1 MLKGGAGA
9 YPDRSAEAVGVQNL
23 QCALFMQAQHPACVD
38 CAHGAT
44 CAQGIA
50 REQLGWGFNGTG
62 GGATVV
68 APKTV
73 HASSLRELCPFH
85 NGQGTVADGNIHF
98 WKNQMAH

>member
-1 MLKGGAGA
+1 MGGGT
-9 YPDRSAEAVGVQNL
+9 YPDRPAEAAGVQNL

-44 CAQGIA
+44 CAQGTA
-50 REQLGWGFNGTG
+50 RKQLVWGFEGTG
-62 GGATVV
+62 GGAHVV

-73 HASSLRELCPFH
+73 NTSSLRELCPLH
-85 NGQGTVADGNIHF
+85 VGQGTVANGNIHF